1 MSIKSCFKSRFP
13 NGYIMEVDFSQL
25 EVVGLAILSGDD
37 VLKDDILSG
46 RDMHRWRAAEL
57 LGKAEADVTEEERR
71 LAKQLSFQLQYGAG
85 YKSLAAKNGI
95 SEELAKKF
103 IANYYDRYEEVAW
116 WQANVK
122 EEVESSRKPS
132 GTHTAEGLP
141 RGVGEHVS
149 PTGRVY
155 RFFEYDPPSA
165 SRWGKRDAR
174 FSPTEIKNY
183 PVQGFATADIMAL
196 YRGRVY
202 RRMMDEGIMNEAKLI
217 NTVHDSVMLD
227 VASEEMVRCVHG
239 VLSDEADKLPGE
251 LERLWGI
258 KTSLPLKVETKYGKK
273 WSELKKL

>member
-57 LGKAEADVTEEERR
+57 LGKAEADITEEERR

-85 YKSLAAKNGI
+85 YKSLAAKNNI
-95 SEELAKKF
+95 TEELAKKF
-103 IANYYDRYEEVAW
+103 ISNYYSRYGEVAW

-122 EEVESSRKPS
+122 EAVEDSRKPS
-132 GTHTAEGLP
+132 GTHTAGGLP
-141 RGVGEHVS
+141 RGEGEHVS

-165 SRWGKRDAR
+165 SRWGSKDAR

-202 RRMMDEGIMNEAKLI
+202 RRLMALGIMHQAKLI

-227 VASEEMVRCVHG
+227 VVDEEMVRYVHG